1 MSHLLSWFRPLTSL
15 KSIYTKIFSIARIH
29 TVCVSRVSEIGLGQG
44 EPVAKNFKDSEKF
57 NEITVN
63 LRRAACALRINRRR
77 TLNGQWADPNRTV
90 GEPWRPPMLAFG
102 SLSAHKQRTHGES
115 RVCSV
120 AEQSCQS
127 SLHEPIKSQHHPL
140 QGFLPPRLSR
150 SYNTR
155 PLRKTRRWILTGSCA
170 IDKKC
175 WATL

>member
-1 MSHLLSWFRPLTSL
+1 MYIILTA
-15 KSIYTKIFSIARIH
+15 TRILPI

-57 NEITVN
+57 NEITVYS
-63 LRRAACALRINRRR
+63 RRAACALRTNRRR
-77 TLNGQWADPNRTV
+77 TLNGQWADHNRTV
-90 GEPWRPPMLAFG
+90 GEPWRRPMLAFG
-102 SLSAHKQRTHGES
+102 SLSAHKHRTHGES
-115 RVCSV
+115 RGCSV

-127 SLHEPIKSQHHPL
+127 SLREPIKSQHHPL
-140 QGFLPPRLSR
+140 QGFLPTRLSR
-150 SYNTR
+150 SYNYTR